1 MKHIAVVEDEA
12 LMREELADML
22 RRAGYA
28 VTEVTDFADV
38 TGQLLALAP
47 DLVLLDLNLPEV
59 SGFQI
64 CRDLKRRSAL
74 PVLVLTSRDQLR
86 DEVHA
91 LELGADE
98 YLTKPYRKERLLA
111 RIGNVLKRY
120 EGRPNLLEG
129 ADFLLDRQTYTLY
142 IHNQSVV
149 LPPNQGKLLETLL
162 AHGGQ
167 TATKDEL
174 SRALWGTTEF
184 IDENALQVN
193 LTRLK
198 KTMASLGMCQQLV
211 SVRGVGYR
219 RMKRNGSYLRQYLP
233 WLGLLLGVDAL
244 AALLL
249 WLADARA
256 IAAMSAVIVLA
267 TVFLF
272 GGVCA
277 VLCARSKKRE
287 RAFTA
292 FLTAPDAAHEQ
303 ALCRLLSENET
314 QSVHLLGE
322 TLRAQQQAIAQLQA
336 QMDDY
341 ENYVE
346 LWAHEVKTPLALL
359 TLVLDNRRDTLPE
372 TVGFKL
378 DYVRNR
384 MQAFIDQMLYYARLR
399 GARRD
404 YRFERLTLRGCIGEV
419 LDDYRPLL
427 EEKGFRVEIRPTD
440 ETVFADRR
448 GLCFLLGQVVSNS
461 VKYAL
466 EKPVLSFSLESKD
479 TATVLSIRDNGPGVR
494 ACDLPYVF
502 EKGFTGDS
510 GHEKNKA
517 TGMGLYLAREVA
529 KDLGLTLTAASDW
542 GAGFEV
548 RVTFPVVEE

>member
-1 MKHIAVVEDEA
+1 
-12 LMREELADML
+12 
-22 RRAGYA
+22 
-28 VTEVTDFADV
+28 
-38 TGQLLALAP
+38 
-47 DLVLLDLNLPEV
+47 
-59 SGFQI
+59 
-64 CRDLKRRSAL
+64 
-74 PVLVLTSRDQLR
+74 
-86 DEVHA
+86 
-91 LELGADE
+91 
-98 YLTKPYRKERLLA
+98 
-111 RIGNVLKRY
+111 
-120 EGRPNLLEG
+120 
-129 ADFLLDRQTYTLY
+129 
-142 IHNQSVV
+142 
-149 LPPNQGKLLETLL
+149 
-162 AHGGQ
+162 
-167 TATKDEL
+167 
-174 SRALWGTTEF
+174 
-184 IDENALQVN
+184 
-193 LTRLK
+193 
-198 KTMASLGMCQQLV
+198 
-211 SVRGVGYR
+211 
-219 RMKRNGSYLRQYLP
+219 MKRNGSYLRQYLP

-256 IAAMSAVIVLA
+256 FAAMAAVIVLA

-272 GGVCA
+272 ASVCA
-277 VLCARSKKRE
+277 VLCARAKRRE
-287 RAFTA
+287 QAFTA
-292 FLTAPDAAHEQ
+292 FLSTPDTAHEQ
-303 ALCRLLSENET
+303 ALCRLLSPAES
-314 QSVHLLGE
+314 QSARLLGE
-322 TLRAQQQAIAQLQA
+322 TLRAQQQTIAQLQM

-372 TVGFKL
+372 AVGFKL

-399 GARRD
+399 SARRD
-404 YRFERLTLRGCIGEV
+404 YRFERLPLRSCIDEV

-427 EEKGFRVEIRPTD
+427 EEKGFQVKILPTD

-466 EKPVLSFSLESKD
+466 DAPVLIFSLESGN

-510 GHEKNKA
+510 GREKNKA
-517 TGMGLYLAREVA
+517 TGMGLHLAREVA

-542 GAGFEV
+542 GAGFEI
-548 RVTFPVVEE
+548 RVSFPVVEE

>member
-1 MKHIAVVEDEA
+1 
-12 LMREELADML
+12 
-22 RRAGYA
+22 
-28 VTEVTDFADV
+28 
-38 TGQLLALAP
+38 
-47 DLVLLDLNLPEV
+47 
-59 SGFQI
+59 
-64 CRDLKRRSAL
+64 
-74 PVLVLTSRDQLR
+74 
-86 DEVHA
+86 
-91 LELGADE
+91 
-98 YLTKPYRKERLLA
+98 
-111 RIGNVLKRY
+111 
-120 EGRPNLLEG
+120 
-129 ADFLLDRQTYTLY
+129 
-142 IHNQSVV
+142 
-149 LPPNQGKLLETLL
+149 
-162 AHGGQ
+162 
-167 TATKDEL
+167 
-174 SRALWGTTEF
+174 
-184 IDENALQVN
+184 
-193 LTRLK
+193 
-198 KTMASLGMCQQLV
+198 
-211 SVRGVGYR
+211 
-219 RMKRNGSYLRQYLP
+219 MKRNGSYLRQYLP

-249 WLADARA
+249 WLVDARA
-256 IAAMSAVIVLA
+256 FAAMTAVIVLA

-272 GGVCA
+272 AGVCA

-292 FLTAPDAAHEQ
+292 FLTAPDAAHER
-303 ALCRLLSENET
+303 ALCRLLSANEA
-314 QSVHLLGE
+314 QNVHLLGE

-372 TVGFKL
+372 AVGFKL
-378 DYVRNR
+378 DYARNR

-404 YRFERLTLRGCIGEV
+404 YRFERLTLRGCIDEV

-466 EKPVLSFSLESKD
+466 NAPVLTFSLESND

-542 GAGFEV
+542 GAGFEI

>member
-1 MKHIAVVEDEA
+1 
-12 LMREELADML
+12 
-22 RRAGYA
+22 
-28 VTEVTDFADV
+28 
-38 TGQLLALAP
+38 
-47 DLVLLDLNLPEV
+47 
-59 SGFQI
+59 
-64 CRDLKRRSAL
+64 
-74 PVLVLTSRDQLR
+74 
-86 DEVHA
+86 
-91 LELGADE
+91 
-98 YLTKPYRKERLLA
+98 
-111 RIGNVLKRY
+111 
-120 EGRPNLLEG
+120 
-129 ADFLLDRQTYTLY
+129 
-142 IHNQSVV
+142 
-149 LPPNQGKLLETLL
+149 
-162 AHGGQ
+162 
-167 TATKDEL
+167 
-174 SRALWGTTEF
+174 
-184 IDENALQVN
+184 
-193 LTRLK
+193 
-198 KTMASLGMCQQLV
+198 
-211 SVRGVGYR
+211 
-219 RMKRNGSYLRQYLP
+219 MKRNGSHLRQYLP

-256 IAAMSAVIVLA
+256 FAAMTAVIVLA

-272 GGVCA
+272 AGVCA
-277 VLCARSKKRE
+277 VLCARSKRRE
-287 RAFTA
+287 QAFTA
-292 FLTAPDAAHEQ
+292 FLTTPDAAHEQ
-303 ALCRLLSENET
+303 ALCRLLSPAE
-314 QSVHLLGE
+314 SRSAHLLGE
-322 TLRAQQQAIAQLQA
+322 TLRAQQQTIAQLQA

-359 TLVLDNRRDTLPE
+359 TLVLDNRRDALPE
-372 TVGFKL
+372 AVGFKL

-404 YRFERLTLRGCIGEV
+404 YRFERLTLRGCIDEV

-466 EKPVLSFSLESKD
+466 DAPVLTFSLENGG
-479 TATVLSIRDNGPGVR
+479 TATVLSIRYNGPGVR

-542 GAGFEV
+542 GAGFAV
-548 RVTFPVVEE
+548 RVSFPVVEE

>member
-1 MKHIAVVEDEA
+1 
-12 LMREELADML
+12 
-22 RRAGYA
+22 
-28 VTEVTDFADV
+28 
-38 TGQLLALAP
+38 
-47 DLVLLDLNLPEV
+47 
-59 SGFQI
+59 
-64 CRDLKRRSAL
+64 
-74 PVLVLTSRDQLR
+74 
-86 DEVHA
+86 
-91 LELGADE
+91 
-98 YLTKPYRKERLLA
+98 
-111 RIGNVLKRY
+111 
-120 EGRPNLLEG
+120 
-129 ADFLLDRQTYTLY
+129 
-142 IHNQSVV
+142 
-149 LPPNQGKLLETLL
+149 
-162 AHGGQ
+162 
-167 TATKDEL
+167 
-174 SRALWGTTEF
+174 
-184 IDENALQVN
+184 
-193 LTRLK
+193 
-198 KTMASLGMCQQLV
+198 
-211 SVRGVGYR
+211 
-219 RMKRNGSYLRQYLP
+219 MKRNGSYLRQYLP

-287 RAFTA
+287 WAFTA

-303 ALCRLLSENET
+303 ALCRLLSANEA

-341 ENYVE
+341 ENYV
-346 LWAHEVKTPLALL
+346 
-359 TLVLDNRRDTLPE
+359 
-372 TVGFKL
+372 

-404 YRFERLTLRGCIGEV
+404 YRFERLTLRGCIDEV

-466 EKPVLSFSLESKD
+466 DAPVLTFSLENGG

-542 GAGFEV
+542 GAGFAV
-548 RVTFPVVEE
+548 RVSFPVVEE

>member
-1 MKHIAVVEDEA
+1 
-12 LMREELADML
+12 
-22 RRAGYA
+22 
-28 VTEVTDFADV
+28 
-38 TGQLLALAP
+38 
-47 DLVLLDLNLPEV
+47 
-59 SGFQI
+59 
-64 CRDLKRRSAL
+64 
-74 PVLVLTSRDQLR
+74 
-86 DEVHA
+86 
-91 LELGADE
+91 
-98 YLTKPYRKERLLA
+98 
-111 RIGNVLKRY
+111 
-120 EGRPNLLEG
+120 
-129 ADFLLDRQTYTLY
+129 
-142 IHNQSVV
+142 
-149 LPPNQGKLLETLL
+149 
-162 AHGGQ
+162 
-167 TATKDEL
+167 
-174 SRALWGTTEF
+174 
-184 IDENALQVN
+184 
-193 LTRLK
+193 
-198 KTMASLGMCQQLV
+198 
-211 SVRGVGYR
+211 
-219 RMKRNGSYLRQYLP
+219 MKRNGSHLRQHLP

-256 IAAMSAVIVLA
+256 FAAMTAVIVLA

-272 GGVCA
+272 AGVCA
-277 VLCARSKKRE
+277 VLCARSKRRE
-287 RAFTA
+287 QAFTA
-292 FLTAPDAAHEQ
+292 FLATPDAAHEQ
-303 ALCRLLSENET
+303 ALCRLLSPAESRST
-314 QSVHLLGE
+314 HLLGE
-322 TLRAQQQAIAQLQA
+322 TLRAQQQTIAQLQA

-372 TVGFKL
+372 AVGFKL

-404 YRFERLTLRGCIGEV
+404 YRFDRLALRSCIDEV

-427 EEKGFRVEIRPTD
+427 EEKHFRVELRLAD
-440 ETVFADRR
+440 ETVFSDRR

-466 EKPVLSFSLESKD
+466 DAPVLTFSLENGG

-542 GAGFEV
+542 GAGFAV
-548 RVTFPVVEE
+548 RVSFPVVEE

>member
-1 MKHIAVVEDEA
+1 MKH
-12 LMREELADML
+12 
-22 RRAGYA
+22 
-28 VTEVTDFADV
+28 
-38 TGQLLALAP
+38 
-47 DLVLLDLNLPEV
+47 
-59 SGFQI
+59 
-64 CRDLKRRSAL
+64 
-74 PVLVLTSRDQLR
+74 
-86 DEVHA
+86 
-91 LELGADE
+91 
-98 YLTKPYRKERLLA
+98 
-111 RIGNVLKRY
+111 
-120 EGRPNLLEG
+120 
-129 ADFLLDRQTYTLY
+129 
-142 IHNQSVV
+142 
-149 LPPNQGKLLETLL
+149 
-162 AHGGQ
+162 
-167 TATKDEL
+167 
-174 SRALWGTTEF
+174 
-184 IDENALQVN
+184 
-193 LTRLK
+193 
-198 KTMASLGMCQQLV
+198 
-211 SVRGVGYR
+211 
-219 RMKRNGSYLRQYLP
+219 NGSYLRQYLP

-256 IAAMSAVIVLA
+256 FAAMTAVIVLA

-272 GGVCA
+272 AGVCA
-277 VLCARSKKRE
+277 VLCTRAKRRE
-287 RAFTA
+287 QAFTA
-292 FLTAPDAAHEQ
+292 FLTTPDTEHEQ
-303 ALCRLLSENET
+303 ALCRLLSPAEA

-322 TLRAQQQAIAQLQA
+322 TLRAQQQTIAQLQT

-372 TVGFKL
+372 AVGFKL

-404 YRFERLTLRGCIGEV
+404 YRFERLPLCSCIDEV

-427 EEKGFRVEIRPTD
+427 EEKGFRVEIRLAD

-466 EKPVLSFSLESKD
+466 DTPVLTFSLESGG
-479 TATVLSIRDNGPGVR
+479 TATILSIRDNGPGVR

-542 GAGFEV
+542 GDGFV
-548 RVTFPVVEE
+548 IRVTFPVVEE

>member
-1 MKHIAVVEDEA
+1 
-12 LMREELADML
+12 
-22 RRAGYA
+22 
-28 VTEVTDFADV
+28 
-38 TGQLLALAP
+38 
-47 DLVLLDLNLPEV
+47 
-59 SGFQI
+59 
-64 CRDLKRRSAL
+64 
-74 PVLVLTSRDQLR
+74 
-86 DEVHA
+86 
-91 LELGADE
+91 
-98 YLTKPYRKERLLA
+98 
-111 RIGNVLKRY
+111 
-120 EGRPNLLEG
+120 
-129 ADFLLDRQTYTLY
+129 
-142 IHNQSVV
+142 
-149 LPPNQGKLLETLL
+149 
-162 AHGGQ
+162 
-167 TATKDEL
+167 
-174 SRALWGTTEF
+174 
-184 IDENALQVN
+184 
-193 LTRLK
+193 
-198 KTMASLGMCQQLV
+198 
-211 SVRGVGYR
+211 
-219 RMKRNGSYLRQYLP
+219 MKRNGSHLRQYLP
-233 WLGLLLGVDAL
+233 WLVLLLGVDAL

-256 IAAMSAVIVLA
+256 FAAMAAVIVLA

-272 GGVCA
+272 AGVCA
-277 VLCARSKKRE
+277 VLCARAKRRE
-287 RAFTA
+287 QSFTA
-292 FLTAPDAAHEQ
+292 FLATPDAAHEQ
-303 ALCRLLSENET
+303 ALCRLLSPAES

-322 TLRAQQQAIAQLQA
+322 TLRAQQQAIAQLQT

-372 TVGFKL
+372 AVGFKL

-404 YRFERLTLRGCIGEV
+404 YRFERLALCSCIDEV

-427 EEKGFRVEIRPTD
+427 EEKGFRVELRLAD

-466 EKPVLSFSLESKD
+466 EKPVLTFSLENGG
-479 TATVLSIRDNGPGVR
+479 TAAVLSIRDNGPGVR

-529 KDLGLTLTAASDW
+529 KDLGLTLTAESDW
-542 GAGFEV
+542 GTGFAV
-548 RVTFPVVEE
+548 RVSFPVVEE

>member
-1 MKHIAVVEDEA
+1 
-12 LMREELADML
+12 
-22 RRAGYA
+22 
-28 VTEVTDFADV
+28 
-38 TGQLLALAP
+38 
-47 DLVLLDLNLPEV
+47 
-59 SGFQI
+59 
-64 CRDLKRRSAL
+64 
-74 PVLVLTSRDQLR
+74 
-86 DEVHA
+86 
-91 LELGADE
+91 
-98 YLTKPYRKERLLA
+98 
-111 RIGNVLKRY
+111 
-120 EGRPNLLEG
+120 
-129 ADFLLDRQTYTLY
+129 
-142 IHNQSVV
+142 
-149 LPPNQGKLLETLL
+149 
-162 AHGGQ
+162 
-167 TATKDEL
+167 
-174 SRALWGTTEF
+174 
-184 IDENALQVN
+184 
-193 LTRLK
+193 
-198 KTMASLGMCQQLV
+198 
-211 SVRGVGYR
+211 
-219 RMKRNGSYLRQYLP
+219 MKRNGSYLRQYLP

-292 FLTAPDAAHEQ
+292 FLTVPDAAHER
-303 ALCRLLSENET
+303 ALCRLLSANEA
-314 QSVHLLGE
+314 QSVHLLG
-322 TLRAQQQAIAQLQA
+322 
-336 QMDDY
+336 
-341 ENYVE
+341 
-346 LWAHEVKTPLALL
+346 K
-359 TLVLDNRRDTLPE
+359 
-372 TVGFKL
+372 
-378 DYVRNR
+378 
-384 MQAFIDQMLYYARLR
+384 
-399 GARRD
+399 
-404 YRFERLTLRGCIGEV
+404 TLRGCIDEV

-466 EKPVLSFSLESKD
+466 EKPVLSFSLESND

-542 GAGFEV
+542 GAGFEI

>member
-1 MKHIAVVEDEA
+1 
-12 LMREELADML
+12 
-22 RRAGYA
+22 
-28 VTEVTDFADV
+28 
-38 TGQLLALAP
+38 
-47 DLVLLDLNLPEV
+47 
-59 SGFQI
+59 
-64 CRDLKRRSAL
+64 
-74 PVLVLTSRDQLR
+74 
-86 DEVHA
+86 
-91 LELGADE
+91 
-98 YLTKPYRKERLLA
+98 
-111 RIGNVLKRY
+111 
-120 EGRPNLLEG
+120 
-129 ADFLLDRQTYTLY
+129 
-142 IHNQSVV
+142 
-149 LPPNQGKLLETLL
+149 
-162 AHGGQ
+162 
-167 TATKDEL
+167 
-174 SRALWGTTEF
+174 
-184 IDENALQVN
+184 
-193 LTRLK
+193 
-198 KTMASLGMCQQLV
+198 
-211 SVRGVGYR
+211 
-219 RMKRNGSYLRQYLP
+219 MKRNGSHLRQYLP

-256 IAAMSAVIVLA
+256 FAAMTAVIVLA

-272 GGVCA
+272 AGVCA
-277 VLCARSKKRE
+277 VLCARSKRRE
-287 RAFTA
+287 QAFTA
-292 FLTAPDAAHEQ
+292 FLATPDAAHEQ
-303 ALCRLLSENET
+303 ALCRLLSPAES

-322 TLRAQQQAIAQLQA
+322 TLRAQQQTIAQLQA

-372 TVGFKL
+372 AVGFKL

-404 YRFERLTLRGCIGEV
+404 YRFDRLALRSCIDEV

-427 EEKGFRVEIRPTD
+427 EEKHFRVELRLAD
-440 ETVFADRR
+440 ETVFSDRR

-466 EKPVLSFSLESKD
+466 EKPVLNFSMESGD
-479 TATVLSIRDNGPGVR
+479 TAAVLTVRDNGPGVR

-529 KDLGLTLTAASDW
+529 KDLGLTLTAVSDW
-542 GAGFEV
+542 GAGFAV
-548 RVTFPVVEE
+548 RVSFPVVEEYRFERRRRCSRCRLFRVQNDSRCVKCPGSRDCRGKGGCDI

>member
-1 MKHIAVVEDEA
+1 MKH
-12 LMREELADML
+12 
-22 RRAGYA
+22 
-28 VTEVTDFADV
+28 
-38 TGQLLALAP
+38 
-47 DLVLLDLNLPEV
+47 
-59 SGFQI
+59 
-64 CRDLKRRSAL
+64 
-74 PVLVLTSRDQLR
+74 
-86 DEVHA
+86 
-91 LELGADE
+91 
-98 YLTKPYRKERLLA
+98 
-111 RIGNVLKRY
+111 
-120 EGRPNLLEG
+120 
-129 ADFLLDRQTYTLY
+129 
-142 IHNQSVV
+142 
-149 LPPNQGKLLETLL
+149 
-162 AHGGQ
+162 
-167 TATKDEL
+167 
-174 SRALWGTTEF
+174 
-184 IDENALQVN
+184 
-193 LTRLK
+193 
-198 KTMASLGMCQQLV
+198 
-211 SVRGVGYR
+211 
-219 RMKRNGSYLRQYLP
+219 NGSYLRQYLP

-244 AALLL
+244 AALLR

-256 IAAMSAVIVLA
+256 FAAMAAVIVLA

-272 GGVCA
+272 AGVCA
-277 VLCARSKKRE
+277 VLCARAKRRE
-287 RAFTA
+287 QAFTA
-292 FLTAPDAAHEQ
+292 FLATPDAAHEQ
-303 ALCRLLSENET
+303 ALCRLLSPAES

-322 TLRAQQQAIAQLQA
+322 TLRAQQQTIAQLQA

-372 TVGFKL
+372 AVGFKL
-378 DYVRNR
+378 DYARNR

-404 YRFERLTLRGCIGEV
+404 YRFERLTLRSCIDEV

-427 EEKGFRVEIRPTD
+427 EEKGFRVEIRLAD
-440 ETVFADRR
+440 ETVFTDRR

-466 EKPVLSFSLESKD
+466 EKPVLTFSLENGG

-542 GAGFEV
+542 GAWFEV
-548 RVTFPVVEE
+548 RVSFPVVEE